1 MILEDFLADDPITL
15 EALIE
20 LKKYFEQFRGS
31 TILDLLTLW
40 RSLKD
45 RQTELGL
52 PSDVPIL
59 QVHKLFHQLEEIREV
74 FELDNADYWLLN
86 ELYIEITTIKG
97 MLNITKDLPL
107 QSFLKR
113 LNPTQLPHLGI
124 GKDSM
129 LERFLYFYQLK

>member
-15 EALIE
+15 EALIK

-31 TILDLLTLW
+31 TIIDLLTLW

-45 RQTELGL
+45 RQMELGL

-59 QVHKLFHQLEEIREV
+59 QVHQLFHQLEEIREV
-74 FELDNADYWLLN
+74 FELENADYWLLN
-86 ELYIEITTIKG
+86 ELYIEIITVKG
-97 MLNITKDLPL
+97 MLNIPKKIPL
-107 QSFLKR
+107 QSFLQR
-113 LNPTQLPHLGI
+113 LNPRQLPHLGI